1 MASTQKVPSVYSYSP
16 APKDEQQW
24 GDSLSDEAVTMIN
37 TKLELDVQDNKSDEL
52 RLLLQVLDG
61 MHNFSFEYVRACR
74 GYPDYTSKD
83 PEQII
88 TDYMSRIFQRFEQH
102 VDKFG
107 TKLTSR
113 LLVDIVVTVP
123 VVSIRY
129 SYRTLSIEQAKVL
142 LGLVLSSEELNPSRH
157 QSCRVQRKKVPQ
169 SRIYFGQRA

>member
-37 TKLELDVQDNKSDEL
+37 TKLEIDVQDNKSDEL
-52 RLLLQVLDG
+52 RLLLQVLEG
-61 MHNFSFEYVRACR
+61 MHNFSFEYVRACK
-74 GYPDYTSKD
+74 GYPDYTSKN

-88 TDYMSRIFQRFEQH
+88 TDYMSQIFQRFEQH

-107 TKLTSR
+107 TRLTSS

-123 VVSIRY
+123 VVGID
-129 SYRTLSIEQAKVL
+129 
-142 LGLVLSSEELNPSRH
+142 
-157 QSCRVQRKKVPQ
+157 
-169 SRIYFGQRA
+169 

>member
-52 RLLLQVLDG
+52 RLLLQVLEG

-74 GYPDYTSKD
+74 GYPDYTSKN

-107 TKLTSR
+107 TTLTSR

-123 VVSIRY
+123 VVGKHYIIKGLRLSKL
-129 SYRTLSIEQAKVL
+129 TLL

-157 QSCRVQRKKVPQ
+157 QGCRIQRK
-169 SRIYFGQRA
+169 